1 MKNKNFFFFSLIL
14 ISLFAFSCERNANEK
29 KEEIKSKKTS
39 KREQTIEEDYY
50 QFSKLDLLKSEIH
63 GSIMLPN
70 ETSRLGTSEKPKIK
84 HKLGGFKWEISV
96 GPSFSLFLEDYGK
109 QANLIVNHKIKLET
123 QKNVYKIEFIKDLP
137 NLLIY
142 KKTLKET
149 NNHSSFFIYAQ
160 KKINNISYE
169 IKNKSQ
175 GNKKNIVDVMEKSI
189 LSFKSSI

>member
-1 MKNKNFFFFSLIL
+1 LFYLIL
-14 ISLFAFSCERNANEK
+14 ISLIAFSCEREEQEK
-29 KEEIKSKKTS
+29 KEEIKSKKKT
-39 KREQTIEEDYY
+39 KTEQSWEDDYY
-50 QFSKLDLLKSEIH
+50 QFSKLDLLKSEIQ
-63 GSIMLPN
+63 GTIMLPN
-70 ETSRLGTSEKPKIK
+70 ETSRLGTSENPKIK
-84 HKLGGFKWEISV
+84 HKHGGFKWEISV

-109 QANLIVNHKIKLET
+109 QSNLIKNHKIKLET

-137 NLLIY
+137 NLLVY

-149 NNHSSFFIYAQ
+149 NNHSSYFIYAQ

-175 GNKKNIVDVMEKSI
+175 GNNKDLVDVMEKSI